1 MLTVLC
7 WNILHGGGPRRLPE
21 IALALLDLAPDVIV
35 LSEYRSARGGALRGV
50 LADHGWHHQACSNP
64 PPRTNG
70 VLIAARFPF
79 EPIQE
84 EPLPP
89 SLAHRWLTIRL
100 LMWDLVLTGL
110 HLPEDQ
116 RRADKRG
123 AWAYLLRSAR
133 LRIAQRAVFV
143 GDFNTGRHRVDEAGA
158 TFACS
163 TQMGMLWSM
172 GYRDAWRET
181 NAHGRAGVPEA
192 SWQSPAGA
200 SFRIDHAF
208 VSPVLAGAIEGAHL
222 VQDLRERGLSDHTP
236 LRVCLSIEPVSTEIP
251 QKTGLFGHL

>member
-1 MLTVLC
+1 MATVLC
-7 WNILHGGGPRRLPE
+7 WNILHGGGARRLPE

-50 LADHGWHHQACSNP
+50 LADHGWHHQACTNP
-64 PPRTNG
+64 PPRVNG
-70 VLIAARFPF
+70 VLIAARDPI
-79 EPIQE
+79 EPVRE
-84 EPLPP
+84 EPGPS
-89 SLAHRWLTIRL
+89 SLAHRWLSARL
-100 LMWDLVLTGL
+100 PTWGLVLTGL

-116 RRADKRG
+116 RLADKRS

-133 LRIAQRAVFV
+133 LRIAQRAVFI
-143 GDFNTGRHRVDEAGA
+143 GDFNTGRHRADEAGA

-172 GYRDAWRET
+172 GYRDAWREA
-181 NAHGRAGVPEA
+181 NERGRLGLLEA

-200 SFRIDHAF
+200 AFRIDHAF

-222 VQDLRERGLSDHTP
+222 LQDLRERGLSDHAP
-236 LRVCLSIEPVSTEIP
+236 LRVDLSIAPVNAEIP
-251 QKTGLFGHL
+251 QKTGLFGPL